1 MVRVMFVANWGAHRA
16 RDVAE
21 VSASLAESLL
31 AANMAV
37 TVNETE
43 VALAVTVNETE
54 AEPLTDDDS
63 AATADL
69 SLEV

>member
-43 VALAVTVNETE
+43 